1 VRGVSREAKTV
12 KRDTKYEMRDKRY
25 DNGSALVLVV
35 VLLLVLA
42 ALGLGM
48 LTVAYG
54 VRHKAIRLKNEV
66 IAMLAA
72 EAGYETAVFWMSQ
85 QQDMLSSL
93 QKAVPGT
100 TGSIKIPD
108 GDCNYQIKF
117 FSFVGYRPVYKIISS
132 GHSGMFNR
140 TVEVQV
146 VQAMSGWDMGVCRVP
161 TGMGSTVEV
170 YFADGEII
178 DMPLHINDYKD
189 NPDDRDIHIIGN
201 PQFMQPTAMGEPRY
215 TGGGSDKYASVMNV
229 FDNGIYFDQP
239 DSRITDAD
247 SVQSK
252 VDRFES
258 STKVEYRFKP
268 KATAPVSK
276 PKDAVQLEFFV
287 EDGVGKVRITDD
299 CTVLGYQRT
308 SDYKTYDYKVK
319 PGGSDVTQSVRYD
332 IYGYHFMPENAEANG
347 QRITLPINQTY
358 VTQSFGGVESEPGG
372 QIFVDGN
379 VVIGGDKTIHN
390 GDQVVKGNITVV
402 ATGNIW
408 VADSVV
414 VDGTH
419 DADGKPSKDNPNIL
433 GLIAQG
439 VIKVV
444 DPGISGYKYDK
455 TNKYPG
461 PPGEI
466 SKGVYVPIGR
476 EDSGQWVWKKVS
488 GKWTK
493 VYEPAEVYER
503 HLPEETIVEAAMTV
517 GGGGWGAENV
527 QRGYYGGRKEAS
539 GNQDQLV
546 IRGTITEAIRGVV
559 GLVGADGYLK
569 YYYFDERLLEGILP
583 GDIWLRGKYVPAPAG
598 WHDYRSDS

>member
-100 TGSIKIPD
+100 TGSINMPD
-108 GDCNYQIKF
+108 GDCNYQITF
-117 FSFVGYRPVYKIISS
+117 FSFVGYRPIYKIISN

-161 TGMGSTVEV
+161 TGMGSTAEV

-178 DMPLHINDYKD
+178 DMPLVINDYKD
-189 NPDDRDIHIIGN
+189 DPDNRDIHIIGN

-239 DSRITDAD
+239 DSRITDED

-252 VDRFES
+252 VDRFEN
-258 STKVEYRFKP
+258 STKVEYCFKP

-276 PKDAVQLEFFV
+276 AKDAVQLEFFV

-308 SDYKTYDYKVK
+308 SDYMTYDYKVK
-319 PGGSDVTQSVRYD
+319 PGSSDVTQSVRYD

-358 VTQSFGGVESEPGG
+358 VTQSFGGVESKPGG
-372 QIFVDGN
+372 QIFIDGN
-379 VVIGGDKTIHN
+379 VVIGGDKTVHN

-444 DPGISGYKYDK
+444 DPGISGYKKDDIY
-455 TNKYPG
+455 NKYPG
-461 PPGEI
+461 PPDEPI
-466 SKGVYVPIGR
+466 KKVDYVPIGR
-476 EDSGQWVWKKVS
+476 QDEGGELYD
-488 GKWTK
+488 
-493 VYEPAEVYER
+493 R
-503 HLPEETIVEAAMTV
+503 HLPEETVIEAAMTV

-527 QRGYYGGRKEAS
+527 QRGWWYGGRKEAS
-539 GNQDQLV
+539 GYQDKLV
-546 IRGTITEAIRGVV
+546 VRGTITEAIRGVV

-598 WHDYRSDS
+598 WHDYRPDS

>member
-1 VRGVSREAKTV
+1 MRCVSREAKTV

-54 VRHKAIRLKNEV
+54 ARHKAIKLKNEAV
-66 IAMLAA
+66 AMLAA

-100 TGSIKIPD
+100 TGSINIPD
-108 GDCNYQIKF
+108 GDCNYQVKF
-117 FSFVGYRPVYKIISS
+117 FSFVGYRPVYQIISN

-140 TVEVQV
+140 TVEVLV

-161 TGMGSTVEV
+161 TGMQDTSPV

-178 DMPLHINDYKD
+178 DMPLHINDYQD
-189 NPDDRDIHIIGN
+189 NPDERDIHITGN
-201 PQFMQPTAMGEPRY
+201 PQFKQPTAMGEPRY
-215 TGGGSDKYASVMNV
+215 TGGGSDKYASVMDV

-239 DSRITDAD
+239 DSRITDTD

-252 VDRFES
+252 VDRFED
-258 STKVEYRFKP
+258 STKVEYCFKP
-268 KATAPVSK
+268 TATAPVSS
-276 PKDAVQLEFFV
+276 PKKAVQLEFFV

-299 CTVLGYQRT
+299 CTVLGYQRN
-308 SDYKTYDYKVK
+308 SDNETYDYKVK
-319 PGGSDVTQSVRYD
+319 PGSSDVTQSVRYD
-332 IYGYHFMPENAEANG
+332 IYSYHFMPEDAEANG
-347 QRITLPINQTY
+347 QRFTLPIDQTY
-358 VTQSFGGVESEPGG
+358 VTQSFGGVNSEPGG

-379 VVIGGDKTIHN
+379 VIIGGDKTVHN

-402 ATGNIW
+402 ATENIW
-408 VADSVV
+408 IADSVV
-414 VDGTH
+414 VDGPH

-444 DPGISGYKYDK
+444 DPGISGYDK
-455 TNKYPG
+455 GGINNYPG
-461 PPGEI
+461 PPDANIANVE
-466 SKGVYVPIGR
+466 YAPIGR
-476 EDSGQWVWKKVS
+476 DGGGEK
-488 GKWTK
+488 
-493 VYEPAEVYER
+493 YNRY
-503 HLPEETIVEAAMTV
+503 LPDATVIEAAMTV

-527 QRGYYGGRKEAS
+527 RRGSYGGRKEAS
-539 GNQDQLV
+539 GNQDKLIV
-546 IRGTITEAIRGVV
+546 RGTITEAIRGVV
-559 GLVGADGYLK
+559 GLIGADGYLK
-569 YYYFDERLLEGILP
+569 YYYYDERLLEGILP

-598 WHDYRSDS
+598 WHDYRVDN

>member
-12 KRDTKYEMRDKRY
+12 KRDTKYEMRDKKY

-117 FSFVGYRPVYKIISS
+117 FSFVGYRPVYKIISN

-161 TGMGSTVEV
+161 TGMGSTCPVN
-170 YFADGEII
+170 FADGEII
-178 DMPLHINDYKD
+178 DMPLHINDFKD
-189 NPDDRDIHIIGN
+189 DPDYRDIHIIGN
-201 PQFMQPTAMGEPRY
+201 PQFMQSTAMGEPRY

-252 VDRFES
+252 VDRFEG
-258 STKVEYRFKP
+258 STKVEYRFNP
-268 KATAPVSK
+268 KATAPVPK

-308 SDYKTYDYKVK
+308 SDYMTYDYKVK
-319 PGGSDVTQSVRYD
+319 PGSSDVTQSVRYD

-347 QRITLPINQTY
+347 QRITLPIDQTY
-358 VTQSFGGVESEPGG
+358 VTQSFGGVESKPGG
-372 QIFVDGN
+372 QIYIDGN
-379 VVIGGDKTIHN
+379 VVIGGDKTVHN
-390 GDQVVKGNITVV
+390 GDQVVKGNITIV

-408 VADSVV
+408 IADSVV
-414 VDGTH
+414 VEGTH

-444 DPGISGYKYDK
+444 DPGMSGYDEGGF
-455 TNKYPG
+455 NKYPG
-461 PPGEI
+461 PPDETI
-466 SKGVYVPIGR
+466 NKVEYVPIGR
-476 EDSGQWVWKKVS
+476 DGGGEK
-488 GKWTK
+488 
-493 VYEPAEVYER
+493 YNRY
-503 HLPEETIVEAAMTV
+503 LPDATVIEAAMTI
-517 GGGGWGAENV
+517 GGGGWGAENI
-527 QRGYYGGRKEAS
+527 RRYYYGGRKEAS
-539 GNQDQLV
+539 GYQDKLV
-546 IRGTITEAIRGVV
+546 VRGTITEAIRGVV

-598 WHDYRSDS
+598 WHDYRPDS

>member
-1 VRGVSREAKTV
+1 
-12 KRDTKYEMRDKRY
+12 MRDKRY

-35 VLLLVLA
+35 VLLLVLTS
-42 ALGLGM
+42 LGLGM

-54 VRHKAIRLKNEV
+54 VRHKAIKLKNEAV
-66 IAMLAA
+66 AMLAA
-72 EAGYETAVFWMSQ
+72 EAGYEMAVFWMSQ

-93 QKAVPGT
+93 QQALPGT
-100 TGSIKIPD
+100 TGSINIPD

-117 FSFVGYRPVYKIISS
+117 FSFIGYRPVYKIISN

-140 TVEVQV
+140 TVEVLV

-161 TGMGSTVEV
+161 TGMGSTSPV

-178 DMPLHINDYKD
+178 DMPLHINDFED
-189 NPDDRDIHIIGN
+189 NPDNRDIHIMGN
-201 PQFMQPTAMGEPRY
+201 PQFKQPTAMGEPRY
-215 TGGGSDKYASVMNV
+215 TGGGSDKYASVMDV

-239 DSRITDAD
+239 NSRITDGD

-252 VDRFES
+252 VDRFED
-258 STKVEYRFKP
+258 STKVEYRFQP
-268 KATAPVSK
+268 EATAAIPK

-299 CTVLGYQRT
+299 CTVLGYRRN
-308 SDYKTYDYKVK
+308 SDYMTYDYKVK
-319 PGGSDVTQSVRYD
+319 PGSSDVTQSVRYD

-347 QRITLPINQTY
+347 QRITLPIDQTY
-358 VTQSFGGVESEPGG
+358 VSQSFGGVDSEPGG

-379 VVIGGDKTIHN
+379 VIIGGDKTVHN
-390 GDQVVKGNITVV
+390 GDQVVKGNITIV

-433 GLIAQG
+433 GLVSQG

-444 DPGISGYKYDK
+444 DPGMSGYEIGGI
-455 TNKYPG
+455 NVYPG
-461 PPGEI
+461 PPDANIANAE
-466 SKGVYVPIGR
+466 YVPIGR
-476 EDSGQWVWKKVS
+476 DDGGQ
-488 GKWTK
+488 
-493 VYEPAEVYER
+493 VYER
-503 HLPEETIVEAAMTV
+503 HLPDQMVIEAAMTV

-527 QRGYYGGRKEAS
+527 MRSSYGGRKEAT
-539 GNQDQLV
+539 GNQDQLIV
-546 IRGTITEAIRGVV
+546 RGTITEAIRGVV
-559 GLVGADGYLK
+559 GLIGTDGYLK
-569 YYYFDERLLEGILP
+569 YYYYDERLLEGILP